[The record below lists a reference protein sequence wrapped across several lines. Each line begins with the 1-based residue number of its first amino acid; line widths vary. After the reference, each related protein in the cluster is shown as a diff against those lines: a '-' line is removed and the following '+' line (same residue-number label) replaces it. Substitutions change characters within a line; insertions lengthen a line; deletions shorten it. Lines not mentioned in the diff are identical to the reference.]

1 MSSNQKSSSRLGHHP
16 EHGHDMLLY
25 ESRDEQ
31 FASIAPFIRDGLAAG
46 EKCLYAFHDTTEDE
60 VITALRERG
69 IAVEAAIES
78 GQLSLRPAT
87 ELYLSD
93 GDFDPERMVELLDQ
107 KLTETRDAGYNRLR
121 TTGEMMWAT
130 EYGVDIDRIEAYERQ
145 IDTFYENDF
154 VIGLCQYDRSQFPS
168 ERLDNVLR
176 THPQVTYEADRRTNL
191 YYEPQAEHGQDGG
204 TEAGLDRKL
213 ETISAQKQIA
223 DSLTE
228 RERTL
233 SLLGQARD
241 QLREAEP
248 DEIERIAGEIISEII
263 DPSLVSF
270 WRYDSSIG
278 QLQRQVTRN
287 TVRGVDPA
295 AVLEALDG
303 RIWDVFVENEPQ
315 EFTVNTG
322 SQVTGI
328 VFPVGQHGVVLV
340 GVPGQTP
347 LTETDLDF
355 VTAVTEHTKAVLDNV
370 TYERDLEA
378 KNDRLREQNAKLE
391 RVNQINAVIREIN
404 QSLVDAT
411 TEAEVAQAVCE
422 LVVQETCVDF
432 AWFGS
437 YEPATETLTPMQD
450 AGDGQGYLDALT
462 LDDSW
467 SAREPSG
474 CVAESR
480 KIETV
485 QNIYDGPSLEQWQ
498 THALK
503 RGFQSVVSL
512 PVCFDDSMY
521 GVLSLY
527 SETPEIFDEKL
538 VTVLDELSDSV
549 AHAINSIRR
558 KQALVTGSV
567 TELKIRVT
575 DTTLDVVD
583 FVNKNDCRV
592 DIDEV
597 LSANEGG
604 FRVFATCQDVS
615 PGEIR
620 SFGTISPTID
630 ELEVL
635 SEGETTHTCECT
647 VTEQCLVSHLLTHN
661 AIPQSIRVE
670 DGEAHLVLQL
680 PQEMNVRGFMEMF
693 STKYPSAEV
702 VARYS
707 REQSLRR
714 SEDVDTQ
721 LENELTE
728 RQREILTVA
737 YHSGYFEQPRG
748 RSAEEIADSLDV
760 SRPTV
765 SRHLREAER
774 RIFSLLFDEER

>member
-1 MSSNQKSSSRLGHHP
+1 MSLNQESTSNFGHQP
-16 EHGHDMLLY
+16 DHDHSVLLY
-25 ESRDEQ
+25 ESREEQ
-31 FASIAPFIRDGLAAG
+31 FASTAPFIQNGLQAG
-46 EKCLYAFHDTTEDE
+46 EKCLYLFHDNTEDD
-60 VITALRERG
+60 VITALKERG
-69 IAVEAAIES
+69 VAVEAAIES

-87 ELYLSD
+87 ELYLTD
-93 GDFDPERMVELLDQ
+93 GAFDPERTAELLD
-107 KLTETRDAGYNRLR
+107 TELSEIRDTEYTRLR
-121 TTGEMMWAT
+121 AAGEMTWVT
-130 EYGVDIDRIEAYERQ
+130 EHDVDIDRIEAYERQ
-145 IDTFYENDF
+145 IDELYQDNFL
-154 VIGLCQYDRSQFPS
+154 IGLCQYHRSQFSS
-168 ERLDNVLR
+168 EGLDNVLQ
-176 THPQVTYEADRRTNL
+176 THPQVTYEADRRVNL
-191 YYEPQAEHGQDGG
+191 YYESQAEYGEGRT
-204 TEAGLDRKL
+204 TEAVLDRKL
-213 ETISAQKQIA
+213 ETISAQKQIE
-223 DSLTE
+223 DSLIQ
-228 RERTL
+228 RERAL

-248 DEIERIAGEIISEII
+248 DEIERIAGEIIAEVI

-270 WRYDSSIG
+270 WRYDSSTG
-278 QLQRQVTRN
+278 QLQREVTRN
-287 TVRGVDPA
+287 TIGDVDPA
-295 AVLEALDG
+295 AIVADLD
-303 RIWDVFVENEPQ
+303 RRTWDVFVENEAQ
-315 EFTVNTG
+315 EFTVNAE
-322 SQVTGI
+322 SRVRGI
-328 VFPVGQHGVVLV
+328 VLPTGQHGVVLV
-340 GVPGQTP
+340 GVPGQSSI
-347 LTETDLDF
+347 TEADLDF

-370 TYERDLEA
+370 THERDLEA

-437 YEPATETLTPMQD
+437 YEPATETLTPTHD
-450 AGDGQGYLDALT
+450 AGDGQGYLETLT
-462 LDDSW
+462 LEDSW
-467 SAREPSG
+467 TTQEPSD
-474 CVAESR
+474 CVATFRE
-480 KIETV
+480 IETV
-485 QNIYDGPSLEQWQ
+485 QNIYDGPSLDQWQ

-503 RGFQSVVSL
+503 RGFRSVVGL

-527 SETPEIFDEKL
+527 SATPEIFDEKL

-567 TELKIRVT
+567 TELKVRVT

-583 FVNKNDCRV
+583 FVSKNDCRV

-604 FRVFATCQDVS
+604 FRVFATYQDVS

-635 SEGETTHTCECT
+635 SEGERTHTCECI
-647 VTEQCLVSHLLTHN
+647 VTEQCLISHLLTHN
-661 AIPQSIRVE
+661 AVPQSVRVE

-680 PQEMNVRGFMEMF
+680 PQAMNVRVFMEMF

-702 VARYS
+702 VARDS

-714 SEDVDTQ
+714 FEDVDAQ
-721 LENELTE
+721 LDNELTE
-728 RQREILTVA
+728 RQREILTLA
-737 YHSGYFEQPRG
+737 YHSGYFEQPRV
-748 RSAEEIADSLDV
+748 RSTEEIADSLDV

-774 RIFSLLFDEER
+774 RIFSLLFEEER